1 MLNYLTMS
9 VATNRCRSRATKV
22 KRVDLLPDSPIHS
35 SVKRLESIE
44 QRILA
49 LLREGANVRGATLNI
64 HIPLNSLGE
73 KVSLPVDDKVDVSIE
88 EDTKPLKN
96 AIKLEKPTTDG
107 KDEFYILVH
116 DYPEKKFKFN
126 SVHAVTRYDL
136 SKLKFVTHAVAYTGR
151 NHLLYNLSFVY
162 AYVKG
167 ATILIPSRSCLPIFS
182 KDLSNSRESPNYL
195 TKKERKKVDFK
206 HFFGPKKLLCWV
218 EKSECPWQ
226 YKQGERTEIRKVFKD
241 FLELIGLEL
250 TDDYSK
256 ADVIFKDLKDCS
268 LPRKCNESG
277 KLVMPAKFFYR
288 RILDN
293 KPFDME
299 KAIQDQQSL
308 QNIEQD

>member
-136 SKLKFVTHAVAYTGR
+136 SKLKFVTHALGYWKH
-151 NHLLYNLSFVY
+151 HLTYILSFAY
-162 AYVKG
+162 AYIRG
-167 ATILIPSRSCLPIFS
+167 ATILIPRSVPKSLEELIQS
-182 KDLSNSRESPNYL
+182 EESSNFL

-218 EKSECPWQ
+218 EESECRRQ
-226 YKQGERTEIRKVFKD
+226 YKYGERTEVREVFKD

-256 ADVIFKDLKDCS
+256 ADVMFKDLNICS

-277 KLVMPAKFFYR
+277 KLVMPVKFLYR
-288 RILDN
+288 RILHN

-299 KAIQDQQSL
+299 KAIQDQPSQQS
-308 QNIEQD
+308 IEQD